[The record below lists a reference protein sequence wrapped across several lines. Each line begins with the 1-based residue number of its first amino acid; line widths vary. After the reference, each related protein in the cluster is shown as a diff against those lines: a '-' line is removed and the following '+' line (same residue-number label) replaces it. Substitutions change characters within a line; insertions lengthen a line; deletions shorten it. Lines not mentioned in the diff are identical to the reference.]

1 MDWGMKNRLSKIINP
16 KTGHTVMLA
25 VDHGYFQGAISGL
38 VKPRETIWPLL
49 PYADAVMLTR
59 GMLRNAMDPG
69 MGTPVVLRVSGG
81 NSILKE
87 DLSDEEITTSVR
99 EAVRLNASAV
109 AMSIYVGAPHEK
121 QTLVNLARLVDEC
134 EEYGMPVL
142 AVTAVGREMARD
154 AKYLSLAT
162 RIAAELGAHFVKTYY
177 CEGFERV
184 VDGSMVPVVIAGGKK
199 TDEAEAL
206 RIVHSA
212 IEAGAVGVDFGR
224 NIFQS
229 EYSVAMIRSIR
240 SIVQEGYTADEAL
253 ELFNSLKSGEG

>member
-1 MDWGMKNRLSKIINP
+1 
-16 KTGHTVMLA
+16 
-25 VDHGYFQGAISGL
+25 
-38 VKPRETIWPLL
+38 
-49 PYADAVMLTR
+49 
-59 GMLRNAMDPG
+59 
-69 MGTPVVLRVSGG
+69 
-81 NSILKE
+81 
-87 DLSDEEITTSVR
+87 
-99 EAVRLNASAV
+99 
-109 AMSIYVGAPHEK
+109 MSIYVGAPHEK

-184 VDGSMVPVVIAGGKK
+184 VDGCPVPVVIAGGKK

-206 RIVHSA
+206 RIVYNA

-253 ELFNSLKSGEG
+253 ELFNSLKSGEE